1 MTEPEI
7 QPLSPRKRR
16 MAGFTLVELMVV
28 VVIIGILATVGG
40 NFYGNQMLSANV
52 SRAVPHLMNIAAK
65 NRIHFNR
72 TGFYLATVNE
82 EEIQRKLGVDLS
94 EAGDF
99 CFMIF
104 CTASAT
110 NFCGNYGAAPFTA
123 STPTAVSIGSAI
135 ATTTGS
141 PTTAFQVIAVL
152 RERSPSLTTTGPVSG
167 AGATCNPSLTNAPLK
182 QEPTGWVRAAGTG
195 RGSGG
200 RSVVLSYPPPIDG
213 LNATATVI
221 GTHSVTPDWRQG
233 VTLTDALTD

>member
-1 MTEPEI
+1 MTEPAF
-7 QPLSPRKRR
+7 QPLSPRNRR
-16 MAGFTLVELMVV
+16 MAGFTLVELMMV

-40 NFYGNQMLSANV
+40 NFFGNHLLSANV

-72 TGFYLATVNE
+72 TGYYLATVNE
-82 EEIQRKLGVDLS
+82 EEIQKKLGVDLS
-94 EAGDF
+94 ETGDF

-110 NFCGNYGAAPFTA
+110 NFCGNYGASPFSA
-123 STPTAVSIGSAI
+123 STPGAASVGTSV

-152 RERSPSLTTTGPVSG
+152 RERSPSLTTSGPVTG
-167 AGATCNPSLTNAPLK
+167 AGEACNPSLTNAPLK
-182 QEPTGWVRAAGTG
+182 QEPTGWVRAANTG

-221 GTHSVTPDWRQG
+221 GTHSVTPAWRQG
-233 VTLTDALTD
+233 VTLSDALTD